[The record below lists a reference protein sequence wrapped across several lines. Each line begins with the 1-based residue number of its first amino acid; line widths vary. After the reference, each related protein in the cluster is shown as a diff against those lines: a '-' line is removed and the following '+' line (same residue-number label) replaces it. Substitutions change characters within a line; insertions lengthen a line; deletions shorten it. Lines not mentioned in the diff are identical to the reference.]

1 MEIALFG
8 QTSIH
13 GCARQPLHILLT
25 SYPRSSHAAHA
36 DGMAL
41 LETDY
46 TDVGTKLQV
55 DVRGRMIDVQVV
67 ALPFYKR
74 AK

>member
-1 MEIALFG
+1 
-8 QTSIH
+8 
-13 GCARQPLHILLT
+13 
-25 SYPRSSHAAHA
+25 
-36 DGMAL
+36 MAL

-55 DVRGRMIDVQVV
+55 DVRGRMVDVEVV